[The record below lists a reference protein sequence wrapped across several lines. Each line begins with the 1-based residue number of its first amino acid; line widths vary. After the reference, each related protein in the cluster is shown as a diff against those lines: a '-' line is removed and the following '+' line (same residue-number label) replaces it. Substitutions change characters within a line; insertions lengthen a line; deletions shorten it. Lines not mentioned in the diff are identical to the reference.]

1 MTPKR
6 QNGAP
11 RDGEP
16 VTEESA
22 KRAVPV
28 RVPVR
33 EQRRAP
39 HQQSRDKI
47 TTRLMGEMELRRW
60 PRRSRRRQDRVT
72 TAATLATS
80 VSHVSAVGSAP
91 SKLAGALMPCFRRT
105 ASCAEN
111 RHAPMLR
118 EVGHGGWVG
127 GPASGCSVR
136 RSGVQR
142 SRAQVKG
149 AICYRGRP
157 CASAR
162 TTSRDAPAPRRH
174 RSPRQLTS
182 ASSAWQ
188 RKRRWTR

>member
-1 MTPKR
+1 MAR
-6 QNGAP
+6 QNPKGKTA
-11 RDGEP
+11 RRATESLR
-16 VTEESA
+16 EESA

-47 TTRLMGEMELRRW
+47 TMRSYWADGVAAVAEEESASPRQGDHGRHARNFRQSRLSRRLCTFEACGCPDALFPQDGLLRRES
-60 PRRSRRRQDRVT
+60 PR
-72 TAATLATS
+72 A
-80 VSHVSAVGSAP
+80 
-91 SKLAGALMPCFRRT
+91 
-105 ASCAEN
+105 
-111 RHAPMLR
+111 HAQR
-118 EVGHGGWVG
+118 GRARGGR
-127 GPASGCSVR
+127 ASGCSVR

-142 SRAQVKG
+142 SRAHVKG

>member
-1 MTPKR
+1 
-6 QNGAP
+6 
-11 RDGEP
+11 
-16 VTEESA
+16 
-22 KRAVPV
+22 
-28 RVPVR
+28 
-33 EQRRAP
+33 
-39 HQQSRDKI
+39 
-47 TTRLMGEMELRRW
+47 MGEMELRRW

-136 RSGVQR
+136 RSGVQGAGHK
-142 SRAQVKG
+142 SRG
-149 AICYRGRP
+149 LSAIEADLALLRERLLAMLRLLAVTARRG
-157 CASAR
+157 S
-162 TTSRDAPAPRRH
+162 
-174 RSPRQLTS
+174 
-182 ASSAWQ
+182 
-188 RKRRWTR
+188 

>member
-1 MTPKR
+1 
-6 QNGAP
+6 
-11 RDGEP
+11 
-16 VTEESA
+16 
-22 KRAVPV
+22 
-28 RVPVR
+28 
-33 EQRRAP
+33 
-39 HQQSRDKI
+39 
-47 TTRLMGEMELRRW
+47 MGEMELRRW

-149 AICYRGRP
+149 GYLLSRP
-157 CASAR
+157 TLRFCANDF
-162 TTSRDAPAPRRH
+162 SRCSGS
-174 RSPRQLTS
+174 SPSPLAAAANERVFSLAAKETVDTVTS
-182 ASSAWQ
+182 AAAGGGGAGVWCV
-188 RKRRWTR
+188 RK

>member
-1 MTPKR
+1 M
-6 QNGAP
+6 
-11 RDGEP
+11 
-16 VTEESA
+16 
-22 KRAVPV
+22 

-47 TTRLMGEMELRRW
+47 TMRSDAGDGVAAVAEEESASPRQGDHCRHARNFRQSRLSSRLCTFEACGCLDALFPQDGLLRRES
-60 PRRSRRRQDRVT
+60 PRAHAQRGRARV
-72 TAATLATS
+72 
-80 VSHVSAVGSAP
+80 
-91 SKLAGALMPCFRRT
+91 
-105 ASCAEN
+105 
-111 RHAPMLR
+111 
-118 EVGHGGWVG
+118 WVG

>member
-1 MTPKR
+1 MR
-6 QNGAP
+6 M
-11 RDGEP
+11 
-16 VTEESA
+16 
-22 KRAVPV
+22 
-28 RVPVR
+28 PVR

-118 EVGHGGWVG
+118 EVGRGVAGRAVAQLGG
-127 GPASGCSVR
+127 AAC
-136 RSGVQR
+136 
-142 SRAQVKG
+142 KG
-149 AICYRGRP
+149 AGHKSRGL
-157 CASAR
+157 SAIEADLALLR
-162 TTSRDAPAPRRH
+162 ERLLAMLRLLAVTARRG
-174 RSPRQLTS
+174 S
-182 ASSAWQ
+182 
-188 RKRRWTR
+188 